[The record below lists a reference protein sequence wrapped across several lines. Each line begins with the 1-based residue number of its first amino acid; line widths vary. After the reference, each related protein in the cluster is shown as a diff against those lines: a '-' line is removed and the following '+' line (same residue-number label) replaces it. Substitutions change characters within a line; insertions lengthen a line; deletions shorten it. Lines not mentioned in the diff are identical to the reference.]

1 MTTYPCACSRGSSP
15 TPGVPCA
22 SCLARR
28 TPRALPPLAP
38 LARAG
43 FVRALPVAPAPPRR
57 CDPLPP
63 LRESYGRA
71 PRVEAPCILGCGAL
85 AVGIDPHR
93 RGPAPTPGTEVLCMR
108 CRKAEL
114 RKRREIAA
122 ALGDA

>member
-38 LARAG
+38 LARVG
-43 FVRALPVAPAPPRR
+43 FVLVLPVAPAPPRR

-71 PRVEAPCILGCGAL
+71 PRVEAPCETCGEPTHY
-85 AVGIDPHR
+85 DPTP

-114 RKRREIAA
+114 RKRRVLAA

>member
-15 TPGVPCA
+15 TPGAPCA

-28 TPRALPPLAP
+28 TPVALPTLAP
-38 LARAG
+38 IDRTG
-43 FVRALPVAPAPPRR
+43 FVRLPRVTPAPPRR
-57 CDPLPP
+57 CEPMPP
-63 LRESYGRA
+63 LRESYGRE
-71 PRVEAPCILGCGAL
+71 PRVEAPCEACGEPTRF
-85 AVGIDPHR
+85 DPTP
-93 RGPAPTPGTEVLCMR
+93 RGPAPTPGTEGLCQA